1 MCWVSDAIAPTPPN
15 LSDLEDS
22 NRPLTA
28 NDFRPPEPDDLLA
41 ELSQKSSVSE
51 PGFSH
56 HAQRTKAIP
65 EGAGK
70 RIRAERA
77 GTAPTKPA
85 EAHPEYYDEGMNYQP
100 RAGSWARSER
110 ERGAVSASHTSHE
123 STRSHGDV
131 SCLFSCVF
139 FQCTV
144 AIWLGSMASV
154 WLSRD
159 SSLTRAS
166 WVWHS
171 PHTLCQ
177 CLCRVRGGGGR
188 ARAPFLPPPASA
200 QRPRLPAPR
209 PRAGPARARV
219 APSAP
224 CARAPCE

>member
-1 MCWVSDAIAPTPPN
+1 MAKSLRLVRGWRRVDTVDRTCLCHVHTCELAISSQDHTKYTPT
-15 LSDLEDS
+15 
-22 NRPLTA
+22 A
-28 NDFRPPEPDDLLA
+28 
-41 ELSQKSSVSE
+41 SE
-51 PGFSH
+51 SG
-56 HAQRTKAIP
+56 
-65 EGAGK
+65 
-70 RIRAERA
+70 
-77 GTAPTKPA
+77 
-85 EAHPEYYDEGMNYQP
+85 
-100 RAGSWARSER
+100 ER
-110 ERGAVSASHTSHE
+110 ERAVTS
-123 STRSHGDV
+123 SSRGRDRVCVCSVTVGDV
-131 SCLFSCVF
+131 SCLFSCVLF
-139 FQCTV
+139 QIQCTV
-144 AIWLGSMASV
+144 VIWLGSGLCL

-209 PRAGPARARV
+209 PHAGPARARV